1 MSDSRPNHRRKVS
14 LATVIV
20 LVLTT
25 AVSTAVLAGHQF
37 SDVPESNQFHGS
49 ISWMADN
56 EITVGCNEAGTEFC
70 PGDNVRRE
78 TMASFMRRFAQ
89 TFGAVSDTV
98 TGLSDT
104 LTVDSTTGVELASI
118 TVTPKAEANVVLN
131 AHASL
136 SKSTSAEG
144 RYDIEIRSAS
154 CEGEL
159 ISDIRWRGN
168 MNTEASFQVL
178 PVSLTGSGVVSAD
191 TTYVLCAA
199 WGEGGPHPDLTVYQ
213 RSLTATWSPTS

>member
-89 TFGAVSDTV
+89 TYGAVGDSVLDFDSEV
-98 TGLSDT
+98 
-104 LTVDSTTGVELASI
+104 TVDDSAAFEVGSVE
-118 TVTPKAEANVVLN
+118 VTPKAEANVVLN
-131 AHASL
+131 GHATL
-136 SKSTSAEG
+136 EKTTTAEG
-144 RYDIEIRSAS
+144 RYDVTIKRDDCA
-154 CEGEL
+154 GQL
-159 ISDIRWRGN
+159 LARGRWRGN
-168 MNTEASFQVL
+168 MNSEASFESVT
-178 PVSLTGSGVVSAD
+178 VAVTGVDVVSET
-191 TTYVLCAA
+191 TTYVLCVAH
-199 WGEGGPHPDLTVYQ
+199 GEGTHPDVAVNF
-213 RSLTATWSPTS
+213 RGLTATWAPTS